1 MATWNHLP
9 RLSDVAARAGVSLAT
24 ASRAMSA
31 SSGVS
36 TEVAGHVRAVAD
48 QMGYIANVHARS
60 LAGGASSTIG
70 LIVHE
75 IGDPY
80 FSEIAS
86 GALRAASRQSR
97 IVQIVHAERTPES
110 ESAQIRALRANRVG
124 AMIIAGS
131 GYTDVSLEKE
141 TEAELVS
148 FQSSGGRVA
157 VIGRY
162 HLPADA
168 VLPDNEAAGL
178 TLGRHVL
185 GLGHRRIALV
195 AGSAGL
201 NTIQDRLAGISV
213 ALSEAGMVL
222 EDVNIIHEEFT
233 REGGAS
239 ATEEVLARY
248 PETTVVIALSDQ
260 MAIGALATL
269 REWGVQV
276 PGKMSVAGFDDIAV
290 AADLAP
296 SLTTVEI
303 FMVQMGALAV
313 ELTMAKEAH
322 SLRRRHTGHALKIRD
337 STGAPRP
344 D

>member
-24 ASRAMSA
+24 ASRAMSGN
-31 SSGVS
+31 SGVS
-36 TEVAGHVRAVAD
+36 TELAGHVRAVAE

-60 LAGGASSTIG
+60 LAGGASATIG

-86 GALRAASRQSR
+86 GALRVAGRQSR
-97 IVQIVHAERTPES
+97 MVQIVQAERTPES
-110 ESAQIRALRANRVG
+110 ELAQIRALRAYRVG
-124 AMIIAGS
+124 AMIIVGS
-131 GYTDVSLEKE
+131 GFADLSLEKA
-141 TEAELVS
+141 TEAELVA
-148 FQSSGGRVA
+148 FQASGGRVA
-157 VIGRY
+157 VIGRH

-178 TLGRHVL
+178 TLGRHML
-185 GLGHRRIALV
+185 ALGHRRIALV

-201 NTIQDRLAGISV
+201 NTIQDRLAGISE
-213 ALSEAGMVL
+213 ALSEAGL
-222 EDVNIIHEEFT
+222 TLKDVILIYGEFT

-248 PETTVVIALSDQ
+248 PETTAIIALSDQ
-260 MAIGALATL
+260 MAIGVLATL
-269 REWGVQV
+269 RERGMRV
-276 PGKMSVAGFDDIAV
+276 PADMSVAGFDDISV

-296 SLTTVEI
+296 SLTTVDI
-303 FMVQMGALAV
+303 FMAEMGAIAV
-313 ELTMAKEAH
+313 EMTMAKAA
-322 SLRRRHTGHALKIRD
+322 SRPRRRKTGHALKIRD